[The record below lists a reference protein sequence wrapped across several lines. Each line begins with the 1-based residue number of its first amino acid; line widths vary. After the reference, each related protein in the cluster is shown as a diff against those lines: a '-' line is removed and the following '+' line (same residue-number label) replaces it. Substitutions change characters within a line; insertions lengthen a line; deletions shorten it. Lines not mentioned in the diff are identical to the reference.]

1 MDRGREETRQDEEE
15 AAPLIKNK
23 GVGSHSLLMDA
34 IQYQGWNLAEQ
45 RTSAVCKVFDVVEER
60 KRRTRRR
67 RRISRQ
73 RRSDKRQSSRRKMLT
88 RKRRKR

>member
-60 KRRTRRR
+60 KRRRGGGEGSVGKGEVIRGKVAGGR
-67 RRISRQ
+67 C
-73 RRSDKRQSSRRKMLT
+73 
-88 RKRRKR
+88 